1 MDYNFDNDRPIYIQL
16 VEKIKIE
23 IISGKLKPGEKLP
36 SVRELALIAKVNPNT
51 MQKALIDL
59 EELGFITT
67 ERTNGK
73 FVTTDVKLIENMK
86 KGLAR
91 EIVIKYLS
99 DMQNIGM
106 SHEEAIDYLLN
117 IEEKN

>member
-51 MQKALIDL
+51 MQKALMDL

-73 FVTTDVKLIENMK
+73 FVTTDQALID
-86 KGLAR
+86 
-91 EIVIKYLS
+91 KYKFQYAEELS
-99 DMQNIGM
+99 NKYFSSMESIGFDKNK
-106 SHEEAIDYLLN
+106 IINYLKDFGGN
-117 IEEKN
+117 E